1 MSDIFDENMSRFT
14 YSPYGILEKIAGV
27 YTTDCNPV
35 GNEITSATWING
47 KYAGEQLPLSD
58 CYDSYVLCDGTE
70 GIAKY
75 EDREEFVITRRKL
88 GKGKIILVGSVIGGE
103 DLRKL
108 LESEAGVVP
117 LAEASDN
124 VILTEYFAENGTKQV
139 GFSAVETENKE
150 GFVDL
155 DGEYINLMNG
165 RTAQGRVFLQPYE
178 AAMYKKMEI

>member
-1 MSDIFDENMSRFT
+1 MSDIFDENMSRFI
-14 YSPYGILEKIAGV
+14 YSPYGMLEKIAGV

-35 GNEITSATWING
+35 GNEITSATWTNG
-47 KYAGEQLPLSD
+47 KYTGAQLPLSD
-58 CYDSYVLCDGTE
+58 CYDSYALCDGTE
-70 GIAKY
+70 SIAKY

-88 GKGKIILVGSVIGGE
+88 GKGKIVLVGSVIGGE

-155 DGEYINLMNG
+155 DGEYINLMTEEQRKGGYFYNLTK
-165 RTAQGRVFLQPYE
+165 RQCL
-178 AAMYKKMEI
+178 KK